1 MEVYLSLG
9 PLALDPHPVW
19 QTVLTRFGSSIKAAR
34 LSRGRRGLRI
44 QMCVI
49 SKSKRLVTN

>member
-9 PLALDPHPVW
+9 PLAFDPHPVW